1 VFEKWNTLV
10 GADGYTPLAD
20 SELLKG
26 ASFTGLDDWFEKVSY
41 VGAFGSGK
49 NWMDGWTNFNPEN
62 TDY

>member
-1 VFEKWNTLV
+1 MF
-10 GADGYTPLAD
+10 
-20 SELLKG
+20 SR
-26 ASFTGLDDWFEKVSY
+26 DDY